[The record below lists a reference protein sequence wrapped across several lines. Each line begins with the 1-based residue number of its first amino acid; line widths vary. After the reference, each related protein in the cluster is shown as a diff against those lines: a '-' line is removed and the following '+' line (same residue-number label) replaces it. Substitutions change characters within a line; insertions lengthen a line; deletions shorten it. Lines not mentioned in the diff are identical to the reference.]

1 LLTSPVW
8 GTDFSN
14 PPAGVDGLANQMANL
29 SVKGKG
35 KGKGKAHA
43 AAGAERAPSYKKLL
57 QMADRNDAQAA
68 SQQRVLAVLARQARA
83 KAAAKSGPRRI
94 IVVS

>member
-1 LLTSPVW
+1 MLTSPVW
-8 GTDFSN
+8 GTDSSN
-14 PPAGVDGLANQMANL
+14 PTAGVDGLANQMANL
-29 SVKGKG
+29 SG

-57 QMADRNDAQAA
+57 RMADRNDAQAT